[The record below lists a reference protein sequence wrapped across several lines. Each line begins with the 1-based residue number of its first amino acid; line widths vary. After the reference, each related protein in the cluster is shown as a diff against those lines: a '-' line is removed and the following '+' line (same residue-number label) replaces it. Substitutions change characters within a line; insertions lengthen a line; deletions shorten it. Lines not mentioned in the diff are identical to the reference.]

1 MRLGTD
7 GGKTL
12 SRLDIQEC
20 SAVPRRF
27 APVVGSWLR
36 HTRSQGG
43 YRGQPP
49 PPPLPPPQ
57 QPPPAPDQEPGY
69 GGEEEQEE
77 ELDLHGD
84 KVPQH

>member
-1 MRLGTD
+1 MVA
-7 GGKTL
+7 KHY
-12 SRLDIQEC
+12 LDIQEC

-49 PPPLPPPQ
+49 PLPPPQ
-57 QPPPAPDQEPGY
+57 QPPPAPAPDQKPGY

-84 KVPQH
+84 KVPPH